1 MFLLENLFK
10 SANGDDT
17 FMFKLYIQ
25 GEKTKLVM
33 YNIHDINEIKSVTG
47 DDISEDDPSPLIPI
61 KKYSLIISYQ

>member
-1 MFLLENLFK
+1 
-10 SANGDDT
+10 
-17 FMFKLYIQ
+17 
-25 GEKTKLVM
+25 M